1 VDPGDLLGILCV
13 VGCVMAFITVVGH
26 GIWVVLAFIFRQM
39 SGDVS
44 PGAAAKP
51 CPHCHHPKGVI
62 GRRCIACGRVPQ
74 VNPGAALEQDLEAT
88 ARHLRRLHDRKVVSS
103 EQYEQLMTAI
113 SSDLERLRGGPSP
126 FAQPAAPPPMRPQ
139 GDSGLVSPQPVMA
152 EIVDAEVAPEI
163 NWVEPVKPPLQPPV
177 AKPPQVALFQPAPP
191 LPAAKPA
198 LPVAVATP
206 AKPIEPPRPFAD
218 MLQSFM
224 EESNIRWGEIIAGL
238 LIVVSAVGLII
249 SLRNTLKA
257 IPYSSAILF
266 MLFTVSFYGAG
277 MYTLRRWKL
286 HAISRVI
293 LIISLLLVPLSFAA
307 AIVMSGSGDM
317 QRSVTDPLFIAAMVI
332 GTVVYSL
339 VTFTASRELVGE
351 GKWRLTVAL
360 MGASLSQVVI
370 NRIAPAA
377 ETLLHVSLLAAL
389 PVASFLVAAA
399 GQVLRGRAWKKFS
412 AVRAQ
417 VTFLVLGLAAFSLA
431 APLSLLLHHSLDRSV
446 TLARLTPALSIA
458 AAGLLAVG
466 LLVHRRAMAS
476 TLAAYRTA
484 GTAIALCGGLAMLVM
499 VSIAWPEPQLLLAV
513 GLVNF
518 VLLAVLAV
526 AGELSLLHG
535 AAIACG
541 ALAALVGYHM
551 ADGRIGANS
560 SSLDLIKAA
569 FMGRSGVLLGALA
582 LAAGGGG
589 AAFVQSKRREDGL
602 AYLGGAAGL
611 CGLSLLVALVS
622 AAVPLGIWG
631 DVQLDSDL
639 SAPLLLVYAA
649 ICFAAAFFVRVPSP
663 AQAAPALAGSALL
676 WLGLA
681 QALELNETLRRALE
695 GLNMLPAHP
704 ILVATLVHA
713 ALNIVIA
720 ALAAPRLLFAP
731 AAEHR
736 EGDRLP
742 LWDAVLV
749 PLTLCGA
756 GTLFGC
762 TAFIFWPYQAELV
775 SYAIYAGVAA
785 AIWLGVLLLLRLP
798 AAMYGVQAMLALCA
812 GYAVA
817 AVMYRQL
824 TGELWYLKVP
834 HLQLQML
841 VIAAGG
847 ILFAIL
853 RRVTR
858 RHETIRDLLA
868 SPYPAVDQLLLVTAV
883 RMVAGLAIFS
893 AWHGVWFELGV
904 FQAPPEGPLTSQMP
918 LAGGPEAWIVMVG
931 VFLALVVSLWERVT
945 LPALM
950 GIAVTLFAIPWLVA
964 TWWADEHAVA
974 SAARW
979 MTAIYGLCGA
989 SVFIF
994 RSQLHGLAQGIPG
1007 LTWGKLRRTAY
1018 YCTAWQPL
1026 GFAGISILTI
1036 TIAAVSQQVNGVKL
1050 GGPLAGSLF
1059 DQLGPTVSYAVP
1071 LYALV
1076 AILLGYCV
1084 RERQPLFALGGSAVS
1099 QFAVNLAFMLRVAL
1113 GPQAT
1118 PNVYA
1123 IEWLQWN
1130 AIAAGGYGL
1139 LWLAM
1144 RKWVLLI
1151 DSRPAESAV
1160 VSPLLTSRVLA
1171 DIQLVVAG
1179 VAAMSLVVWSF
1190 GIIFFNPASA
1200 SLELSSLGGP
1210 LSYIAISLAAAI
1222 ALLDGYRQ
1230 AARQAANMWPI
1241 AALALISLIAASC
1254 DQFDS
1259 GLRWMAYHVLLAG
1272 SVAVAALAAVASTL
1286 ERPAGDQDKPLDLGS
1301 FLARLVPSHWISF
1314 VIVLLTTVMAI
1325 RGAMGDPEA
1334 PWWSVGAM
1342 LGVCL
1347 IFVVQ
1352 GVLRRRQGY
1361 AYASLLAAPL
1371 AVFLFW
1377 LDWPTWLVSVPETFV
1392 VEASVLAVCGLS
1404 ALWLSLEIQS
1414 QRRTDQPFDP
1424 WSFGPPAHHAG
1435 AIACV
1440 LIFALRLCFGTFV
1453 DAAEPISHP
1462 LGRFVLGDLWI
1473 IAALVA
1479 LAGLLARSLW
1489 DRRAHFTLPAA
1500 YVVGLLCLVN
1510 GLRHANL
1517 QLLELT
1523 LAATLCAAV
1532 YVAITGH
1539 VWSYGANLADW
1550 GTRLGVSDT
1559 IGGLKRTS
1567 HWLPAISIGIT
1578 AVVSAISLWAVLSHS
1593 QQEWRVAVAL
1603 SPLIAAWGISCL
1615 AQQERKEAAQ
1625 VGALLLAGLCAVY
1638 LGWAQL
1644 APEWS
1649 DGLIL
1654 ERAFRLLM
1662 VLSALTFVYGFV
1674 LPRYWFTE
1682 GSWNAAVRK
1691 SGYTAGALAIATFVA
1706 VLGLEVALF
1715 DPVKG
1720 APVDGLQ
1727 VAAVAV
1733 VLVALIAGLL
1743 SLALLPG
1750 KDPLAMEE
1758 KGRMFYVYGAQA
1770 VSGLLFAHLY
1780 VCRPMWFDSVL
1791 RPYWPFIILGLAF
1804 AGVAAAEL
1812 FKRQNIRVLSE
1823 PFRRTGGL
1831 LPLIPALA
1839 MLIVPTPHAPYE
1851 LVLFLAGLMYLVLCV
1866 TQQSFLYGAAAA
1878 LAGNGALWVLLEH
1891 QGIHFT
1897 DRPQLW
1903 LIPPAVAVLLA
1914 AQLNRTRLS
1923 GEQLTG
1929 ARYCAT
1935 LVIYLSSTS
1944 EIFIHNAATNL
1955 WPPMILAALSVAGAL
1970 TGIMLRIRAFLY
1982 LGTSFTLMAL
1992 VSMVWHAARAID
2004 QTWPWWAFGIGTG
2017 IALLVLF
2024 ALFEKKKEELKLLI
2038 TRMRSW
2044 EQ

>member
-1 VDPGDLLGILCV
+1 MDPGDLLGILCF
-13 VGCVMAFITVVGH
+13 VGCVMAVITFVGH
-26 GIWVVLAFIFRQM
+26 GIWVFFAFIVRNL
-39 SGDVS
+39 SGDA
-44 PGAAAKP
+44 PGVTAAKP

-62 GRRCIACGRVPQ
+62 GGRCIACGRIPQ

-88 ARHLRRLHDRKVVSS
+88 ARHLRRLHDRKVVSA
-103 EQYEQLMTAI
+103 EQYEQLMAVI
-113 SSDLERLRGGPSP
+113 ASDLARLRGGPSP
-126 FAQPAAPPPMRPQ
+126 FAQPAAPPLMRPQ
-139 GDSGLVSPQPVMA
+139 SDRGLVSPPPVIA
-152 EIVDAEVAPEI
+152 EIVDAEVVPGI
-163 NWVEPVKPPLQPPV
+163 NWVEPAKPPLQPSI
-177 AKPPQVALFQPAPP
+177 AKPPQVAPFQPAPP
-191 LPAAKPA
+191 LPAAKLA
-198 LPVAVATP
+198 IPVAP
-206 AKPIEPPRPFAD
+206 AKPAKPVEPARPFAD

-293 LIISLLLVPLSFAA
+293 LIISLLLVPLSFSA

-351 GKWRLTVAL
+351 GKWRLSIAL

-431 APLSLLLHHSLDRSV
+431 APLSLMLHHSLDRSV

-458 AAGLLAVG
+458 AAGVLAIG
-466 LLVHRRAMAS
+466 LLVHRRALAS
-476 TLAAYRTA
+476 ALAAYRTA
-484 GTAIALCGGLAMLVM
+484 GTAIALGGGLAMLVM
-499 VSIAWPEPQLLLAV
+499 VAIAWPEPELLLAV

-535 AAIACG
+535 AAIACA
-541 ALAALVGYHM
+541 ALAVLVGYHL
-551 ADGRIGANS
+551 AAGRIGADS
-560 SSLDLIKAA
+560 TSIDLIKAA

-582 LAAGGGG
+582 VAAGGGG
-589 AAFVQSKRREDGL
+589 LAFFQWKRREDAI

-611 CGLSLLVALVS
+611 CGMSLLVALVS
-622 AAVPLGIWG
+622 AVAPLEIWG

-639 SAPLLLVYAA
+639 AAPLLLVYAA
-649 ICFAAAFFVRVPSP
+649 ICFAAAFFVRIPSP

-676 WLGLA
+676 WIGLA
-681 QALELNETLRRALE
+681 QALELNETLRS
-695 GLNMLPAHP
+695 GLVSINLLPTHP
-704 ILVATLVHA
+704 ILVATLAHA

-720 ALAAPRLLFAP
+720 ALAAPRLLFAS

-736 EGDRLP
+736 VGDRLP

-749 PLTLCGA
+749 PLAFCGA

-775 SYAIYAGVAA
+775 SYAVYAGVAA

-798 AAMYGVQAMLALCA
+798 AAMYGVQSMLALCA
-812 GYAVA
+812 GYIAA
-817 AVMYRQL
+817 AVMYQQL

-834 HLQLQML
+834 HLQLQMMI
-841 VIAAGG
+841 IAAGG

-858 RHETIRDLLA
+858 RHETIRDLIA

-883 RMVAGLAIFS
+883 RMVAGLAVFA

-904 FQAPPEGPLTSQMP
+904 FQTPPSGPLTSQMP
-918 LAGGPEAWIVMVG
+918 LAGGAEAWIVMIV
-931 VFLALVVSLWERVT
+931 VFLALLVSLWERVT

-994 RSQLHGLAQGIPG
+994 RSQLHDVAQRIPG
-1007 LTWGKLRRTAY
+1007 LSWGKLRRTAY

-1026 GFAGISILTI
+1026 VFAGLSILTI

-1050 GGPLAGSLF
+1050 GGPLAGSPF

-1076 AILLGYCV
+1076 AILLGYCI

-1099 QFAVNLAFMLRVAL
+1099 QFAVNLAFMLRVSL
-1113 GPQAT
+1113 GAQVSPA
-1118 PNVYA
+1118 VYA

-1139 LWLAM
+1139 LWLAL
-1144 RKWVLLI
+1144 RRWVLRL
-1151 DSRPAESAV
+1151 DDQTSAAAAASRA
-1160 VSPLLTSRVLA
+1160 TSRVLA
-1171 DIQLVVAG
+1171 DIQLVVASIT
-1179 VAAMSLVVWSF
+1179 ALALVVWSF

-1200 SLELSSLGGP
+1200 SLELASLGGP
-1210 LSYIAISLAAAI
+1210 LSYIAVGLAAAI

-1230 AARQAANMWPI
+1230 AARQAANMWPV
-1241 AALALISLIAASC
+1241 AALALISLVAASC

-1259 GLRWMAYHVLLAG
+1259 GLRWMSYHVLLAG

-1286 ERPAGDQDKPLDLGS
+1286 ERPAANQDRPLDVGS
-1301 FLARLVPSHWISF
+1301 FLARLVPSHWMSF
-1314 VIVLLTTVMAI
+1314 SIALLVTVMAI
-1325 RGAMGDPEA
+1325 RGSLGDPEE
-1334 PWWSVGAM
+1334 PWWSVGGM
-1342 LGVCL
+1342 IGVCL

-1352 GVLRRRQGY
+1352 GIVRRRQGY
-1361 AYASLLAAPL
+1361 AYASLVAAPV

-1377 LDWPTWLVSVPETFV
+1377 TGWPTWLVPVPETFV

-1404 ALWLSLEIQS
+1404 ALWVSLESQS

-1424 WSFGPPAHHAG
+1424 RSFGPPAHHAG

-1453 DAAEPISHP
+1453 DATEPISHP

-1473 IAALVA
+1473 IAALMA
-1479 LAGLLARSLW
+1479 LAALLARSLW

-1500 YVVGLLCLVN
+1500 YAVGLLCLVN

-1517 QLLELT
+1517 PLLELT

-1532 YVAITGH
+1532 YVAMTGH

-1567 HWLPAISIGIT
+1567 YWLPAISIGIT
-1578 AVVSAISLWAVLSHS
+1578 AVVSVVSLWAVLSHS

-1625 VGALLLAGLCAVY
+1625 VGALLLAGLSAIY

-1662 VLSALTFVYGFV
+1662 VLSALTFVYGFA

-1691 SGYTAGALAIATFVA
+1691 SGYTSGALAIITFVA
-1706 VLGLEVALF
+1706 VLGLEVAMF

-1750 KDPLAMEE
+1750 RDPLAMEE

-1780 VCRPMWFDSVL
+1780 VCRPMWFDSIL

-1804 AGVAAAEL
+1804 AGIAAAEL
-1812 FKRQNIRVLSE
+1812 FKRQNIRVLAE

-1866 TQQSFLYGAAAA
+1866 THRSFFYGAAAA
-1878 LAGNGALWVLLEH
+1878 LAGNAALWVLLEH

-1923 GEQLTG
+1923 GEQLT
-1929 ARYCAT
+1929 AVRYCAT
-1935 LVIYLSSTS
+1935 MVIYLSSTS

-1955 WPPMILAALSVAGAL
+1955 WPPMILAALSVAGAMA
-1970 TGIMLRIRAFLY
+1970 GIVLRIRAFLY

-2044 EQ
+2044 EP